1 MTIYHDIIDSC
12 VCQVFILRCFWS
24 AFVCVA
30 LVFCQNTYSQAQQAK
45 AAYLSLSNTT
55 VDIVYVEHDACCIPG
70 PFIPSV
76 YLQFTL
82 CFNIID
88 DVYRLL

>member
-1 MTIYHDIIDSC
+1 MLPCFWPLC
-12 VCQVFILRCFWS
+12 VCF
-24 AFVCVA
+24 APMVC
-30 LVFCQNTYSQAQQAK
+30 LNTYPKAQQAK
-45 AAYLSLSNTT
+45 AALSNTT